1 MFWDQ
6 FIQLCNERN
15 IKPNLLAKELGIS
28 SGILTRWKS
37 GSLPNTDTLIK
48 ISNYFNVSIDY
59 LIYGEKLSI
68 EMQKDEN
75 AVLVTDK
82 NECLLLQSY
91 RALNYAKQIQV
102 LSSLIT
108 EAEKAENSQ

>member
-6 FIQLCNERN
+6 FIKLCDEHD
-15 IKPNLLAKELGIS
+15 IKPNPLAKELGIS

-48 ISNYFNVSIDY
+48 ISNYFDVSIDY
-59 LIYGEKLSI
+59 LIYGEKTHV
-68 EMQKDEN
+68 EMQKYDN
-75 AVLVTDK
+75 SILVTDK
-82 NECLLLQSY
+82 NECLLIQSY
-91 RALNYAKQIQV
+91 RALHYAKQIQY

>member
-6 FIQLCNERN
+6 FIQLCNERD
-15 IKPNLLAKELGIS
+15 IKPNPLAKELGIS

-37 GSLPNTDTLIK
+37 GSLPNTETLIK
-48 ISNYFNVSIDY
+48 ISNYFNVSIDF
-59 LIYGEKLSI
+59 LIFGEKVSV
-68 EMQKDEN
+68 EAQKYDD
-75 AVLVTDK
+75 AILVTDK
-82 NECLLLQSY
+82 NECLLIQNY
-91 RALNYAKQIQV
+91 RALNYSKQIQV